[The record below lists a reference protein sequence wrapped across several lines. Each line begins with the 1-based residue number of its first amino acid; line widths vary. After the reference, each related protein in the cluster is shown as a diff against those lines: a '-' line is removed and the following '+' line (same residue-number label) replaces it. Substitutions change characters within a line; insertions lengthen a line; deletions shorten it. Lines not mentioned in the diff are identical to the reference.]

1 MKSKVKFKTWNEIKG
16 IMYPYRISLEGV
28 DIRRAFLLSGLRFG
42 QAFSDSELG
51 FEKAYQRAEAVS
63 TLKHW
68 VK

>member
-1 MKSKVKFKTWNEIKG
+1 MKSKVKFKTWNEVKG

-28 DIRRAFLLSGLRFG
+28 DIRRAFLLSGLPFG

-51 FEKAYQRAEAVS
+51 FEKVYQRSEAVS
-63 TLKHW
+63 VLKHW

>member
-1 MKSKVKFKTWNEIKG
+1 MKSKVQFKTWNETRG
-16 IMYPYRISLEGV
+16 VMYPYRVSLEGT

-51 FEKAYQRAEAVS
+51 FEKAYQRSEAVS